1 MARSKYEGVIEA
13 VRYSKDNKINEVRMY
28 ETRRLVFSDRIVIDR
43 AELVKRLEK
52 GKRIVTG
59 RRKVSWGNDFET
71 GQRVL
76 LRDGKT
82 PFISTEDLAG
92 EKEYLTGVPVF

>member
-1 MARSKYEGVIEA
+1 MARLKYDGVIEA

-28 ETRRLVFSDRIVIDR
+28 ETRRLVFSDRFVIDR
-43 AELVKRLEK
+43 AELMRRLEK

-59 RRKVSWGNDFET
+59 QRKITWGNDFET

-76 LRDGKT
+76 LRDGKMSI
-82 PFISTEDLAG
+82 ISTEDLAG
-92 EKEYLTGVPVF
+92 EKEYLTGVPAF